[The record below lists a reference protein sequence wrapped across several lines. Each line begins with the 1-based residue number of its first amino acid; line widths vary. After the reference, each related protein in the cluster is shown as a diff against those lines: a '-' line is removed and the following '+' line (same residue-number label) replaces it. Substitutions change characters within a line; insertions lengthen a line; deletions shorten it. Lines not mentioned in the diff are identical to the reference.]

1 VAEARRRRRGVRG
14 RGSAWRRGAFDGI
27 FAGVAVGRRLLCIY
41 QHAPTPGAPG
51 IYRHR
56 LYLSELARRGWDVD
70 VIATPINYMRGTVP
84 ERYAGRPYVRE
95 VIDGIVHHWVWASSG
110 VHRSRG
116 RRAMNYATFATAA
129 ALRGAT
135 LARPDVIWASSPPL
149 PVANLGELLAARY
162 RRPWI
167 LEVRDL
173 WPESAASV
181 GWLGEETR
189 LYRALERMAH
199 HSARAAASVL
209 VPTPGL
215 AEPMRRHGARV
226 VHVVPGS
233 VFDSRRPPDVRAR
246 VRAELGVSDD
256 TCLFVYVG
264 ALGVANGLQT
274 LLDAAVAVAGDDR
287 MSFVLMGDGS
297 DRRRLEEEVRRREIP
312 GVRFL
317 APVPKEHVPEILAAG
332 DVCLH
337 LLRPDPLF
345 AGALPSKVLE
355 YLGAHRPFITTVEGV
370 PGRLA
375 IESGGGC
382 ARSLDELVAE
392 LRRWAAM
399 SPDER
404 GRRGEQAFA
413 YGRESFSVEA
423 NVAKLEGALG
433 EAMRASA

>member
-1 VAEARRRRRGVRG
+1 MEG
-14 RGSAWRRGAFDGI
+14 
-27 FAGVAVGRRLLCIY
+27 FAGVAVRRLLCIY

-56 LYLSELARRGWDVD
+56 LYLSELARRDWDVD
-70 VIATPINYMRGTVP
+70 IIATPINYMRGTVP

-95 VIDGIVHHWVWASSG
+95 VIDGVVHHWVWASSG
-110 VHRSRG
+110 VHRSRS

-135 LARPDVIWASSPPL
+135 LARPDIIWASSPPL
-149 PVANLGELLAARY
+149 PVANVGELLAARP

-173 WPESAASV
+173 WPESAVSV
-181 GWLGEETR
+181 GWLREETR
-189 LYRALERMAH
+189 LYRALERTAH
-199 HSARAAASVL
+199 RSARAAAAVL

-215 AEPMRRHGARV
+215 AEPMLRHGARV
-226 VHVVPGS
+226 VRVVPGA
-233 VFDSRRPPDVRAR
+233 VFDNQRPPEVRAR
-246 VRAELGVSDD
+246 VRAELNVSED

-274 LLDAAVAVAGDDR
+274 LLDAARAVADDDR

-297 DRRRLEEEVRRREIP
+297 DRRRLEDEVRTRRIP
-312 GVRFL
+312 GVRIL
-317 APVPKEHVPEILAAG
+317 PPGPKEKVPEILAAS

-355 YLGAHRPFITTVEGV
+355 YLGAHRPFITTVAGV
-370 PGRLA
+370 PERLA
-375 IESGGGC
+375 VESGGGC
-382 ARSLDELVAE
+382 ARSLEELVVE
-392 LRRWAAM
+392 LSRWASM
-399 SPDER
+399 SPDDR
-404 GRRGEQAFA
+404 RRRGEQAFQ

-423 NVAKLEGALG
+423 NVAKLESALD
-433 EAMRASA
+433 EAMRPSA

>member
-1 VAEARRRRRGVRG
+1 MQVFASVAIR
-14 RGSAWRRGAFDGI
+14 
-27 FAGVAVGRRLLCIY
+27 RRLLCIY

-56 LYLSELARRGWDVD
+56 LYLSELVRRGWDVD
-70 VIATPINYMRGTVP
+70 LIATPINYMRGTVP
-84 ERYAGRPYVRE
+84 EPYVGRPYVRE
-95 VIDGIVHHWVWASSG
+95 LIDGVVHHWVWASSG

-116 RRAMNYATFATAA
+116 RRAMNYVTFGTAA

-135 LARPDVIWASSPPL
+135 LPRPDVIWASSPPL
-149 PVANLGELLAARY
+149 PVANVGEALARRH

-181 GWLGEETR
+181 GWLREDTL
-189 LYRALERMAH
+189 LYGALERVAH
-199 HSARAAASVL
+199 HSARAAAAVL

-215 AEPMRRHGARV
+215 AEPVLQHGARAV
-226 VHVVPGS
+226 RVVPGAVS
-233 VFDSRRPPDVRAR
+233 DTQRPPEVRSR
-246 VRAELGVSDD
+246 MRAQLNVGED

-274 LLDAAVAVAGDDR
+274 LLDAAAAVGGDDG
-287 MSFVLMGDGS
+287 MAFVLMGDGS
-297 DRRRLEEEVRRREIP
+297 DRRRLEDEVRTKRIP
-312 GVRFL
+312 GVRIL
-317 APVPKEHVPEILAAG
+317 PPAPKDQIPEILAAS

-355 YLGAHRPFITTVEGV
+355 YLGAHRPFITTVAGV
-370 PGRLA
+370 PERLA
-375 IESGGGC
+375 VESGGGC
-382 ARSLDELVAE
+382 ARSLEELVAE
-392 LRRWAAM
+392 LRRWASM
-399 SPDER
+399 SPDEHR
-404 GRRGEQAFA
+404 RRGEQAFR
-413 YGRESFSVEA
+413 YGSENFSVQA
-423 NVAKLEGALG
+423 NVTKLESTLD

>member
-1 VAEARRRRRGVRG
+1 MEV
-14 RGSAWRRGAFDGI
+14 
-27 FAGVAVGRRLLCIY
+27 FASVAVRRRLLCIY

-56 LYLSELARRGWDVD
+56 LYLSELVRRGWDVD

-95 VIDGIVHHWVWASSG
+95 VIDGIVHHWVWATSG

-129 ALRGAT
+129 AVRGAT

-149 PVANLGELLAARY
+149 PVANVGELLAARY
-162 RRPWI
+162 RRPWV

-173 WPESAASV
+173 WPESAVSV
-181 GWLGEETR
+181 GWLREETA

-199 HSARAAASVL
+199 HSTRAAAAVL

-215 AEPMRRHGARV
+215 AEPVLRHGARSV
-226 VHVVPGS
+226 RVVPGS
-233 VFDSRRPPDVRAR
+233 VFDTQRPPEVRSR
-246 VRAELGVSDD
+246 MRAELEVSED

-274 LLDAAVAVAGDDR
+274 LLDAALAVGDDDR
-287 MSFVLMGDGS
+287 ISFVLVGDGS
-297 DRRRLEEEVRRREIP
+297 DRRRLEDEVRARRIP
-312 GVRFL
+312 GVRML
-317 APVPKEHVPEILAAG
+317 PPAPKEDVPKLLAAS

-375 IESGGGC
+375 TESGGGC

-399 SPDER
+399 SPAER
-404 GRRGEQAFA
+404 RQRGEQAFA
-413 YGRESFSVEA
+413 YGRERFSVEA
-423 NVAKLEGALG
+423 NVATLESALG
-433 EAMRASA
+433 EAMGSSA

>member
-1 VAEARRRRRGVRG
+1 MQVYA
-14 RGSAWRRGAFDGI
+14 S
-27 FAGVAVGRRLLCIY
+27 VAVRRRLLCIY

-56 LYLSELARRGWDVD
+56 LYLSELVRRGWDVD
-70 VIATPINYMRGTVP
+70 LIATPINYMRGTVP
-84 ERYAGRPYVRE
+84 EPYVGRPYVRE
-95 VIDGIVHHWVWASSG
+95 VIDGVVHHWVWASSG

-116 RRAMNYATFATAA
+116 RRAMNYVTFATAA

-135 LARPDVIWASSPPL
+135 LPRPDVIWASSPPL
-149 PVANLGELLAARY
+149 PVANVGEALARRH

-181 GWLGEETR
+181 GWLREDTLLFG
-189 LYRALERMAH
+189 ALERVAH
-199 HSARAAASVL
+199 HSARAAAAVL

-215 AEPMRRHGARV
+215 AEPVRQHGARAV
-226 VHVVPGS
+226 RVVPGA
-233 VFDSRRPPDVRAR
+233 VVDTQRPPEVRSR
-246 VRAELGVSDD
+246 MRAQLSVGED

-274 LLDAAVAVAGDDR
+274 LLDAAAAVGGDDG
-287 MSFVLMGDGS
+287 MAFVLMGDGS
-297 DRRRLEEEVRRREIP
+297 DRRRLEDEVRTKRIP
-312 GVRFL
+312 GVRIVPP
-317 APVPKEHVPEILAAG
+317 APKEEIPEILAAS

-355 YLGAHRPFITTVEGV
+355 YLGAHRPFITTVAGV
-370 PGRLA
+370 PERLA
-375 IESGGGC
+375 VESGGGC
-382 ARSLDELVAE
+382 APSLEQLVAE
-392 LRRWAAM
+392 LRRWASM
-399 SPDER
+399 SADER
-404 GRRGEQAFA
+404 RRRGEQAFR
-413 YGRESFSVEA
+413 YGRENFSVQA
-423 NVAKLEGALG
+423 NVTKLESTLD